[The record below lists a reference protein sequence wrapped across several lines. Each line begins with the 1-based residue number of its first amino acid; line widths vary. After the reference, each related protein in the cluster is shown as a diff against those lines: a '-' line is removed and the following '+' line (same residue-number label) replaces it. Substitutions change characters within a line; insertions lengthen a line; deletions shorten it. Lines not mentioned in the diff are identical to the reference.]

1 MKQSTS
7 IQAEPISDKI
17 FLIRGEKVILD
28 ITVALLYQVETRT
41 LKQAIKRN
49 LKSFPPDFLYIL
61 NKREV
66 EYLVSQNVIPS
77 KSHLGGAKPYA
88 FTEQGVAMLSSV
100 LKSDKARE
108 VNIKIMRAFVRMR
121 SILYSHRELAVKIAE
136 LEKKSSRTKQELDHL
151 FQTLQQLIN
160 KPAKP
165 MRKIGYRR
173 ANEK

>member
-7 IQAEPISDKI
+7 LQAEPISDKI

-49 LKSFPPDFLYIL
+49 LKSFPPDFLY
-61 NKREV
+61 KREV

-108 VNIKIMRAFVRMR
+108 VNIKIMRAFVGMR

-165 MRKIGYRR
+165 MRKISYRR